1 MATLDRCCFV
11 YSLSCCSELVHGLLT
26 VVVLPVAECRLEG
39 LAGFNSCRALAQW
52 LWHTGLV
59 VPQHVES
66 SQTRD
71 QTCVPCIGR
80 QILILCTTREIPVIY
95 FKYSRVYMLV
105 PNSLT
110 ISSLHPFPQFCI
122 YRFNQP

>member
-1 MATLDRCCFV
+1 MLDCCCFV
-11 YSLSCCSELVHGLLT
+11 CSLSSCSELVHGLLT
-26 VVVLPVAECRLEG
+26 VVVFPVAECRLEA
-39 LAGFNSCRALAQW
+39 LAGFNSCRTPVQW

-95 FKYSRVYMLV
+95 FK
-105 PNSLT
+105 
-110 ISSLHPFPQFCI
+110 
-122 YRFNQP
+122 